1 MRSLGFILLLG
12 TVLYTKAEFGTPYLK
27 NARLCRPWDCV
38 ARNLGLPASLPP
50 QGDYTNILKSFLSED
65 WHQAVDTAVDICYN
79 NRPKQ
84 YVNTCTAQAL
94 LHCTLDNLIE
104 NCPVNHTR
112 RDDAC
117 NPVGTTAGMNY
128 MFTQSRYKDL
138 EKNLPKEHRPAWF
151 MRQYFDTKCCDIPT
165 FINTTVLTECG
176 FHTFLRYYENEPKAN
191 DTLKHYLVATK
202 PKANKKD
209 RRVLLPT
216 DGEYSIDPLECC
228 DMDDFIASSSR
239 SECGFQL
246 SWDGS
251 KRFKINEQNLAPT
264 TTVLP
269 ETTSTPVNKD
279 IRIVPLPCDKTTC
292 VFSKLN
298 AISESG
304 TVDIEALTKVLDN
317 FTALNPSW
325 VKAKARVMTQCLSN
339 SRMSSEYNADCEIN
353 KVLGCVLDVFSENCP
368 HKSKKDVCKHSR
380 RNNTV
385 CQISSSKYRPKN
397 RRSVCGL
404 PHLVDRDV
412 LSECGVT
419 SVSQIEYV
427 PEAPVKKNN
436 SIWRNDFSCKDSSP
450 STLCVMRDMGILNK
464 YGFMDHFQMKDRI
477 RSFTSS
483 NQVWGALTELY
494 INVFN
499 ALPMYKE
506 YCNSPQKLMNV
517 LDAMVMTCPI
527 SKRQNTPE
535 CAKLF
540 NDVIRSSSTDYTNIT
555 KERLDEILEDFRR
568 VHSSSTSSRPKVT
581 REIKSNV
588 RRKPVFEYG
597 ILSSKSAPKDV
608 VIEVKPNTES
618 STNAP
623 LVILP
628 VYMRIN
634 STSLNIARNSGPKD
648 GIFQRPDFL
657 LHAKARSNNTEN
669 IKWKPFLIV

>member
-104 NCPVNHTR
+104 NCPANYTR

-176 FHTFLRYYENEPKAN
+176 FHTFWRYYENEPKAN

-216 DGEYSIDPLECC
+216 DGE
-228 DMDDFIASSSR
+228 
-239 SECGFQL
+239 
-246 SWDGS
+246 
-251 KRFKINEQNLAPT
+251 
-264 TTVLP
+264 
-269 ETTSTPVNKD
+269 
-279 IRIVPLPCDKTTC
+279 CDKTTC

-339 SRMSSEYNADCEIN
+339 SRMSSDYNADCEIN

-368 HKSKKDVCKHSR
+368 HKNKKDVCKHSR

-404 PHLVDRDV
+404 PHLVDRDI

-436 SIWRNDFSCKDSSP
+436 SIWRNDYSCKDSSP

-540 NDVIRSSSTDYTNIT
+540 NDVIRSPSTDYTNIT
-555 KERLDEILEDFRR
+555 KEKLDEILEDFRR

-581 REIKSNV
+581 REIKSNG
-588 RRKPVFEYG
+588 R
-597 ILSSKSAPKDV
+597 
-608 VIEVKPNTES
+608 
-618 STNAP
+618 
-623 LVILP
+623 
-628 VYMRIN
+628 
-634 STSLNIARNSGPKD
+634 
-648 GIFQRPDFL
+648 FL
-657 LHAKARSNNTEN
+657 
-669 IKWKPFLIV
+669 